1 MKLIVEKNAMEV
13 SRKLILRIL
22 DIMNEEPSRNYSIA
36 LSGGSTPAQLFDL
49 WSSEYKQE
57 TDWDR
62 ILFFWVDERCVPPTH
77 SDSNYGMTKKILLDK
92 VPIAE
97 AQIFRLQGE
106 ADPVLEAARYTDLV
120 RDKLQVKNGVPIFD
134 IVLLGAGDDGHTSS
148 IFPGQEELLTT
159 TAPYAA
165 CYNPYNGQKRLA
177 LTGQPLIN
185 ANLTIF
191 LITGQN
197 KSTVVL
203 DMYKSGD
210 TGPAAY
216 VAHHAKRVELYIDKA
231 AAIEL

>member
-216 VAHHAKRVELYIDKA
+216 VAHHAKQVELYIDKA

>member
-97 AQIFRLQGE
+97 AQVFRLQGE

-216 VAHHAKRVELYIDKA
+216 VAHHAKQVELYIDKA

>member
-177 LTGQPLIN
+177 LTGHPSIN
-185 ANLTIF
+185 ANLTI
-191 LITGQN
+191 I
-197 KSTVVL
+197 
-203 DMYKSGD
+203 
-210 TGPAAY
+210 
-216 VAHHAKRVELYIDKA
+216 
-231 AAIEL
+231 

>member
-22 DIMNEEPSRNYSIA
+22 DIMNEEPNRNYSIA

-216 VAHHAKRVELYIDKA
+216 VAHHAKQVELYIDKA